1 MEQAYRRA
9 QMVARTPADVTASQR
24 RWLAARNQCTDAR
37 CLVRMYQGRLTELRQ
52 TPVAGWTEF
61 QEPGTALHFRYLGN
75 RSVKRCVADQGTVC
89 FQLSGPGMAY
99 GSTYF
104 VQFEI
109 VDGALAKVADS
120 LWEKEG
126 SGWVALGR
134 WNNRSPV
141 TTFLGD
147 GWQGLVA
154 NTVCGI
160 GDEHGF
166 HGAGGEC
173 LTYVMSNGRRALIMS
188 TDGASGRDAETLATI
203 RSVRFED

>member
-1 MEQAYRRA
+1 
-9 QMVARTPADVTASQR
+9 
-24 RWLAARNQCTDAR
+24 
-37 CLVRMYQGRLTELRQ
+37 
-52 TPVAGWTEF
+52 
-61 QEPGTALHFRYLGN
+61 
-75 RSVKRCVADQGTVC
+75 
-89 FQLSGPGMAY
+89 MAY

-203 RSVRFED
+203 RSARLQD